1 MARTGMIARGLR
13 ASRRMSR
20 GSVSTVYVLAKTSG
34 ADSLTSIGSTEAANV
49 RSADGTITLTICED
63 STLTVTAMERAA
75 AFALASP
82 ADETFRIFRRTEAV
96 MPIGAADR
104 TWSFTVSPT
113 GVVFSLGNYFL
124 LESGVDRIAME
135 DGGLILQEA

>member
-20 GSVSTVYVLAKTSG
+20 GSVSTVYVLAKTTG

-113 GVVFSLGNYFL
+113 GATFAAAGEFTYTFPFTL
-124 LESGVDRIAME
+124 A
-135 DGGLILQEA
+135 

>member
-20 GSVSTVYVLAKTSG
+20 GSVSTVYVLAKTTG
-34 ADSLTSIGSTEAANV
+34 ADSLTSLGSTEAAGIN
-49 RSADGTITLTICED
+49 SADGTITLTICED

-82 ADETFRIFRRTEAV
+82 ADESFKVFRRVEGSQ
-96 MPIGAADR
+96 PIGAADR
-104 TWSFTVSPT
+104 TWSFTIAPT
-113 GVVFSLGNYFL
+113 GVAFSVNGAFTYTFPFTL
-124 LESGVDRIAME
+124 A
-135 DGGLILQEA
+135 